1 MLANMDSVAEK
12 FEGKNVEVHCPDV
25 VQTLSEESLLKLV
38 PEFDGWIVGDDPAT
52 RKIFEAG
59 RSGRLRAVVK
69 WGIGMDNI
77 DLSAAKDHG
86 IPVQNTPSMFGRE
99 VADLAM
105 SYITAL
111 ARDTFVIDRGVR
123 ADRWP
128 KPCGISL
135 KDKIVGLIGYG
146 DIGKNI
152 AKRAIASEMRA
163 IIYDPAVK
171 SGPVSDGCEAETWP
185 NRLGDCDFIV
195 LACPLTPENR
205 HLLNAGAF
213 SAAKNGVRV
222 VNVARGPLIDESA
235 LVQALESGKVHSA
248 ALEVMELEPLP
259 KDSRLRRFEKCIFG
273 SHNASNTTEAVHAAS
288 VRAIDL
294 LFELLGV
301 K

>member
-1 MLANMDSVAEK
+1 
-12 FEGKNVEVHCPDV
+12 
-25 VQTLSEESLLKLV
+25 
-38 PEFDGWIVGDDPAT
+38 
-52 RKIFEAG
+52 
-59 RSGRLRAVVK
+59 RAVVK
-69 WGIGMDNI
+69 WGIGVDNI
-77 DLSAAKDHG
+77 DFGAAKDYG
-86 IPVQNTPSMFGRE
+86 IAIRNTPSMFGRE
-99 VADLAM
+99 VADVAM
-105 SYITAL
+105 SYMTAL
-111 ARDTFVIDRGVR
+111 ARETFFVDREVR
-123 ADRWP
+123 ASRWPNRWVRAGRWP

-152 AKRAIASEMRA
+152 AKRAMASEMRA